1 MKYWPIVFIL
11 VILIA
16 TVLIGMGVLLVKA
29 TGFIGGIIYILAF
42 VLLIVFNRNKV

>member
-1 MKYWPIVFIL
+1 MKHLPLAIVLI
-11 VILIA
+11 ILIM
-16 TVLIGMGVLLVKA
+16 TVIIGMGVLLVKA